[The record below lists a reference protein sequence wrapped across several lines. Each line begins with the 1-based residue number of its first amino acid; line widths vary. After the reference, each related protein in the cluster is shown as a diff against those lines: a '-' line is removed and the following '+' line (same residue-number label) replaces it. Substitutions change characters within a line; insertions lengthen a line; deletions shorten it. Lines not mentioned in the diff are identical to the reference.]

1 MATRTKANANP
12 NAGEV
17 IDAPARGAGAIQM
30 PEGWEMQVGGNR
42 GSVTRD
48 DFDDEDDDPEQ
59 SVIDRIRALTA
70 SVGADRMKVKVYRQ
84 KANKTGLEFCADY
97 SVPEFEAGD
106 LAMIRDQWGPGD
118 YQIRVIGAQGVAMR
132 ENVSVAAPLVRFDAR
147 QENPASRESSE
158 LSQLLRVMAEG
169 QTAILAALTNRPDPG
184 AEMQKTFTLMAGMRE
199 AMGLNNAPAPA
210 AAAANP
216 SNMLTELV
224 SAIRQLR
231 EVSDEIS
238 PKTAAP
244 DTDNPM
250 AMLPQVLDLVK
261 IGMSNRGGASQSA
274 GPMPGVML
282 PASFDGAAGVA
293 ENPIQQ
299 SEGEDM
305 AILVMRGLLMQL
317 LELAAKD
324 APIETGAE
332 FIADKLPDELLQF
345 VELPNWFE
353 ILSKFAPQCNAHKAW
368 LTLARDR
375 AIVLLNE
382 DDSGDEPAPAVG
394 LPPNP

>member
-1 MATRTKANANP
+1 MATRSKANANA

-17 IDAPARGAGAIQM
+17 IDTPARGAGTITM
-30 PEGWEMQVGGNR
+30 PEGWQMQVGGNR
-42 GSVTRD
+42 GSVTSD
-48 DFDDEDDDPEQ
+48 VLGDNDDDDPEQ

-97 SVPEFEAGD
+97 GVAEFEAGD

-132 ENVSVAAPLVRFDAR
+132 ENVSVAAPLIRM
-147 QENPASRESSE
+147 ENPAPREPSE

-169 QTAILAALTNRPDPG
+169 QTAILAALSNRPDPG
-184 AEMQKTFTLMAGMRE
+184 AEMQKTFALMAGMRE
-199 AMGLNNAPAPA
+199 AMGLNAAPAPA
-210 AAAANP
+210 AAAVNP
-216 SNMLTELV
+216 SSMLSELV
-224 SAIRQLR
+224 GAIRQLR

-238 PKTAAP
+238 PKAAP
-244 DTDNPM
+244 VDTDNPM

-261 IGMSNRGGASQSA
+261 MGMANRGA
-274 GPMPGVML
+274 GQTAAPMPGVML
-282 PASFDGAAGVA
+282 PPSFDGGAGVA

-305 AILVMRGLLMQL
+305 GILVMRGLLMQL

-324 APIETGAE
+324 APVETGAE

-382 DDSGDEPAPAVG
+382 DDSGDEPAPVGG
-394 LPPNP
+394 LPSNP